1 MGVVNMSTSF
11 ATKRVSEVSSGAKP
25 ELVVGF
31 YLLTFVM
38 GGFFLFVGGRVS
50 LVVELAGTVSYIAVT
65 LLFYALSKG
74 A

>member
-1 MGVVNMSTSF
+1 MGVTNMSTNF
-11 ATKRVSEVSSGAKP
+11 ATKRFSEVSSGTKP
-25 ELVVGF
+25 ELVVVF
-31 YLLTFVM
+31 YLLTFLM

-50 LVVELAGTVSYIAVT
+50 LIVELTGTVSYIAVT

>member
-1 MGVVNMSTSF
+1 
-11 ATKRVSEVSSGAKP
+11 
-25 ELVVGF
+25 
-31 YLLTFVM
+31 M

-50 LVVELAGTVSYIAVT
+50 LIVELTGTVSYIAVT

>member
-1 MGVVNMSTSF
+1 MSTNF
-11 ATKRVSEVSSGAKP
+11 ATKRLSEVSSGTKP
-25 ELVVGF
+25 ELVLGF
-31 YLLTFVM
+31 YLLTFLM

-50 LVVELAGTVSYIAVT
+50 LLVDLTGTASYIAVT